1 MGIYGNYYIV
11 HKMSENVLIMIDLFL
26 TLDNCWVPP
35 WWFDALKSVSV
46 LDFGHFR
53 HAPKWPISPKMVI
66 FKIFCS
72 TPTFSTISKTK
83 SVQAMQVVSTLK
95 WNNNIGNRNVK
106 YSISDWI
113 VKMSAAWVSCA
124 SGNVY
129 FQCINSDH
137 VSQSVAFWMHHR
149 QRWSLIAASSV
160 FPKQQLFVIERQFT
174 GNLTFPLLMFRSRG
188 ENCSEGFSLFDKA
201 AMGDCAWHQP
211 AK

>member
-1 MGIYGNYYIV
+1 
-11 HKMSENVLIMIDLFL
+11 MSENGLNMIDLVL
-26 TLDNCWVPP
+26 THLDHCWGPP
-35 WWFDALKSVSV
+35 WWFGALKSVLV

-53 HAPKWPISPKMVI
+53 HAPKRPISPKMVI

-129 FQCINSDH
+129 FQCINSDL
-137 VSQSVAFWMHHR
+137 VSQSVAFTGKGDHWLQQVVFSR
-149 QRWSLIAASSV
+149 NNNCLSSSGSS
-160 FPKQQLFVIERQFT
+160 PVI
-174 GNLTFPLLMFRSRG
+174 
-188 ENCSEGFSLFDKA
+188 SLFP
-201 AMGDCAWHQP
+201 C
-211 AK
+211 